1 MMDRISTDTIEHFV
15 VNATQMAAIEERIFA
30 VGMPV
35 AALMEKAAGL
45 VTQRIVTLYPQSKV
59 AKVGVIVGPGH
70 NGGDATVVAREL
82 HLKGYQVCLYRPLQ
96 KGKELTQAH
105 LDYAQSLG
113 IPIVEKVQDLAN
125 CNLIIDGLFGFGM
138 TRALEGDLATAVDTI
153 NQWSIPVV
161 SIDLPSGLHT
171 DTGEVLG
178 TAIQASHT
186 FCLGLWKRAFFQD
199 SALSYLGKTERLDF
213 GVPLANVQAVL
224 SDKSSVVKQ
233 MTTDLARSFLPLP
246 RPLVTHKYQ
255 QGHLLIIAGSRQYAG
270 GVILTGLGARASGVG
285 MVSIAAPTSLKP
297 MLVTHLPEALIID
310 CPETENG
317 AIAQLPPSAQQWERY
332 DTVAVGP
339 GLTLDARSLLPGI
352 LEATTP
358 LLIDA
363 DGLNALAELTPSTA
377 LKSRSEPTILTPHP
391 GEFRR
396 LFPDLT
402 TNDPMATVLSAAQAT
417 DATILLKG
425 ARSVIASPT
434 ETWVIP
440 ESTPA
445 LARGGSGD
453 VLTGLLGGLMA
464 QPSSQKEISPAQLT
478 ATAAVWHAQA
488 GIKASQDHSDLG
500 VDAFTLTKYL
510 TQFPVNNQSKDV
522 LSLSYHFPN

>member
-1 MMDRISTDTIEHFV
+1 
-15 VNATQMAAIEERIFA
+15 
-30 VGMPV
+30 
-35 AALMEKAAGL
+35 
-45 VTQRIVTLYPQSKV
+45 
-59 AKVGVIVGPGH
+59 
-70 NGGDATVVAREL
+70 
-82 HLKGYQVCLYRPLQ
+82 
-96 KGKELTQAH
+96 
-105 LDYAQSLG
+105 
-113 IPIVEKVQDLAN
+113 
-125 CNLIIDGLFGFGM
+125 
-138 TRALEGDLATAVDTI
+138 
-153 NQWSIPVV
+153 V
-161 SIDLPSGLHT
+161 SIDLPSGIHT
-171 DTGEVLG
+171 DSGEVLG
-178 TAIQASHT
+178 IAIQASQT

-199 SALSYLGKTERLDF
+199 SALPYLGKSKRLDF
-213 GVPLANVQAVL
+213 GVPLADVQAVL
-224 SDKSSVVKQ
+224 SDPSSVVKQ
-233 MTTDLARSFLPLP
+233 MTSELARSWLPLP
-246 RPLVTHKYQ
+246 RPLITHKYK

-317 AIAQLPPSAQQWERY
+317 AIAQLPPSAQQWDRY
-332 DTVAVGP
+332 EAIAVGP
-339 GLTLDARSLLPGI
+339 GLTLEARSLLPGI

-358 LLIDA
+358 LVIDA
-363 DGLNALAELTPSTA
+363 DGLNTLAELTPSTA
-377 LKSRSEPTILTPHP
+377 LKSRSETTILTPHP

-402 TNDPMATVLSAAQAT
+402 ANDPIATLPTAAQESN
-417 DATILLKG
+417 ATILLKG

-464 QPSSQKEISPAQLT
+464 QSPHQRDFSPAQLT

-488 GIKASQDHSDLG
+488 GIKASQDHSELG
-500 VDAFTLTKYL
+500 VDAFTLTQYL
-510 TQFPVNNQSKDV
+510 THFPVSSDQN
-522 LSLSYHFPN
+522 

>member
-1 MMDRISTDTIEHFV
+1 MTNRISTDTIEHFV
-15 VNATQMAAIEERIFA
+15 VSATQMAAIEQRIFDA
-30 VGMPV
+30 GMPV

-45 VTQRIVTLYPQSKV
+45 VTRRLIELYPRPEIP
-59 AKVGVIVGPGH
+59 KVGVVVGPGH
-70 NGGDATVVAREL
+70 NGGDATVVGREL
-82 HLKGYQVCLYRPLQ
+82 YFKGYQVCLYRPLQ

-105 LDYAQSLG
+105 LSYAQSLG
-113 IPIVEKVQDLAN
+113 IPVLEEVQDLAP
-125 CNLIIDGLFGFGM
+125 CDLIIDGLFGFGM
-138 TRALEGDLATAVDTI
+138 TRPLEGNLASVVETI
-153 NQWSIPVV
+153 NQWSTPVV
-161 SIDLPSGLHT
+161 SIDIPSGLHT

-178 TAIQASHT
+178 IAIQASYS

-199 SALSYLGKTERLDF
+199 SALPYLGKAERLDF
-213 GVPLANVQAVL
+213 GVPLADVQAVVAEEQ
-224 SDKSSVVKQ
+224 VVKQ
-233 MTTDLARSFLPLP
+233 MSADLARSLLPLP
-246 RPLVTHKYQ
+246 RPLVTHKYK

-310 CPETENG
+310 CPETDQG
-317 AIAQLPPSAQQWERY
+317 GITHLPSIAQQWDRY
-332 DTVAVGP
+332 DAIAIGP
-339 GLTLDARSLLPGI
+339 GLTLDAKSLLPLI
-352 LEATTP
+352 LEATNP
-358 LLIDA
+358 LIIDA

-377 LKSRSEPTILTPHP
+377 LQSRAETTILTPHP

-396 LFPDLT
+396 LFPDLIAKAS
-402 TNDPMATVLSAAQAT
+402 NPMVMLPAAAQAT
-417 DATILLKG
+417 DTTILLKG

-464 QPSSQKEISPAQLT
+464 QPHHEKDISPAQLT

-500 VDAFTLTKYL
+500 VDAFTLTQYL
-510 TQFPVNNQSKDV
+510 TQFPITSDQWLRTQD
-522 LSLSYHFPN
+522 

>member
-1 MMDRISTDTIEHFV
+1 
-15 VNATQMAAIEERIFA
+15 
-30 VGMPV
+30 
-35 AALMEKAAGL
+35 
-45 VTQRIVTLYPQSKV
+45 
-59 AKVGVIVGPGH
+59 
-70 NGGDATVVAREL
+70 
-82 HLKGYQVCLYRPLQ
+82 
-96 KGKELTQAH
+96 
-105 LDYAQSLG
+105 
-113 IPIVEKVQDLAN
+113 
-125 CNLIIDGLFGFGM
+125 
-138 TRALEGDLATAVDTI
+138 
-153 NQWSIPVV
+153 
-161 SIDLPSGLHT
+161 
-171 DTGEVLG
+171 
-178 TAIQASHT
+178 
-186 FCLGLWKRAFFQD
+186 
-199 SALSYLGKTERLDF
+199 
-213 GVPLANVQAVL
+213 
-224 SDKSSVVKQ
+224 
-233 MTTDLARSFLPLP
+233 
-246 RPLVTHKYQ
+246 
-255 QGHLLIIAGSRQYAG
+255 LLIIAGSRQYAG

-317 AIAQLPPSAQQWERY
+317 AIAQLPPSAQQWDRY

-363 DGLNALAELTPSTA
+363 DGLNALAELTPSTV

-402 TNDPMATVLSAAQAT
+402 ANDPMATVPSAAQET
-417 DATILLKG
+417 DATVLLKG

-464 QPSSQKEISPAQLT
+464 QPSYQKEISPAKLT

-510 TQFPVNNQSKDV
+510 TQFPVNNQSKAV
-522 LSLSYHFPN
+522 L